1 MHGRF
6 LIACTLAAEVVIA
19 ETFAFV
25 THGGP
30 MTTTTTTT
38 RSIET
43 DKQRYEV
50 AQSRV
55 SFRLTYILVCPMYLN
70 VTLANPFVY

>member
-25 THGGP
+25 PHRAP
-30 MTTTTTTT
+30 MTTTTT

-43 DKQRYEV
+43 DKLQYEV
-50 AQSRV
+50 ARSWV
-55 SFRLTYILVCPMYLN
+55 SFRLTYILFRVMDCHETLLN
-70 VTLANPFVY
+70 PIVY